1 MNTKSLLAITA
12 IPLLGLGIFMAT
24 KTPTV
29 QTDTNVER
37 QEFSVVEKKAIDTEI
52 KVAKVDSKVEEL
64 AKTQDEQAKQIETVK
79 AEVQQVKTVYV
90 QAPAPTTTKSEPAP
104 EAVKVAEPVKID
116 YDKLIYD
123 KAMTKEGFNVEKK
136 NVYTFGT
143 TSKLFLAKYS
153 ESQWNWNTTPGL
165 NPAFRKMTPAE
176 TLVWLDT
183 IN

>member
-90 QAPAPTTTKSEPAP
+90 QAPAPEPIKV
-104 EAVKVAEPVKID
+104 EAKID
-116 YDKLIYD
+116 YDKLILD
-123 KAMTKEGFNVEKK
+123 KAMTKEGFGTDKK
-136 NVYTFGT
+136 NSYSFGT
-143 TSKLFLAKYS
+143 KTKRSFFLLKAG
-153 ESQWNWNTTPGL
+153 ENTWYWSTVGSSYV
-165 NPAFRKMTPAE
+165 PANKMTDVQA
-176 TLVWLDT
+176 LAWLDT